1 MKCKCKKY
9 LNYLRYLYLYIYI
22 IWNISFRIIINFYM
36 IRDFKWRK
44 RKERVEE
51 E

>member
-9 LNYLRYLYLYIYI
+9 LNYLRYLYIYI